1 MLKMVTH
8 STLPFLLLL
17 GLCLDLAKVT
27 MQEDLE
33 IGTLCLYIEH
43 IQNEQKELD
52 LWATNMPYT
61 NKRLSLEVNLW
72 SFLS

>member
-17 GLCLDLAKVT
+17 GLCLDLAQVT

-33 IGTLCLYIEH
+33 IGT
-43 IQNEQKELD
+43 
-52 LWATNMPYT
+52 
-61 NKRLSLEVNLW
+61 
-72 SFLS
+72 